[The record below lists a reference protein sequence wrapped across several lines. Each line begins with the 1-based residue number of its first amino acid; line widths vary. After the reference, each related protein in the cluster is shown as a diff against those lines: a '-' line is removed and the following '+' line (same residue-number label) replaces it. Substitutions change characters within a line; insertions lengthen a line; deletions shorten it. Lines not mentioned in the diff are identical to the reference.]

1 MISRVAEHAYWLQ
14 RYVERSSSLARLLL
28 VWCDEL
34 TGDGRAE
41 ADRWSSV
48 LVTAGELPRFSE
60 KFGRDAVC
68 ESATVLGYLTWDRE
82 CPVSI
87 ASSIEYARENARV
100 IRETI
105 SREVWETVNREWLW
119 LASAEARH
127 QYDEDKTGFFRRV
140 RDAGH
145 QVRGAAVATMLHG
158 EALAFMGLGMHLETA
173 DQTARIVDV
182 THYLV
187 DESDA
192 ETVAEAAVWM
202 QALLAC
208 GAWEGFMKSGMNV
221 RARRAAAFLLLDRR
235 FPRSLAHALAG
246 AGAALADIFGQDAEH
261 GRNSV
266 DALRTLDER
275 VAGCTVDDLFDR
287 GIHDE
292 ITTIV
297 DGLAAVG
304 SALYPDFFAPALR
317 PPPPR
322 T

>member
-34 TGDGRAE
+34 TGDGRAD

-48 LVTAGELPRFSE
+48 LITAGELPRFTE

-68 ESATVLGYLTWDRE
+68 DSSSVLSYLTWDRE

-87 ASSIEYARENARV
+87 ASSIEQARENARV

-105 SREVWETVNREWLW
+105 SREVWEAVNREWLW

-127 QYDEDKTGFFRRV
+127 LYAEDKTGFFRRV

-173 DQTARIVDV
+173 DQTSRILDV

-187 DESDA
+187 DADQEG
-192 ETVAEAAVWM
+192 TVTEAAVWM

-235 FPRSLAHALAG
+235 FPRSLAHALEG
-246 AGAALADIFGQDAEH
+246 ARAALADIVGPGAEH
-261 GRNSV
+261 GRASIEAL
-266 DALRTLDER
+266 DALGER
-275 VAGCTVDDLFDR
+275 VAGCTIDDLFDR

-292 ITTIV
+292 ITAIV
-297 DGLAAVG
+297 DGLAALG

-317 PPPPR
+317 PPPPP